1 MKTRDSRRNFVKS
14 AAGAAAAAFTIVK
27 PHQVRGAQANS
38 AMTLGLIGCGN
49 RGMYVSGIFAKNE
62 NARVAAYN
70 DIYEDRFKAA
80 AEKYSGAKRYNSMD
94 DMLNDK
100 SIDAVLIATPAFL
113 HPEHFERAVKAKK
126 HIFLEKP
133 AGVDAAGCLRVTRAA
148 KMADPTKRI
157 SMDYQQRYGT
167 EYRKAHQIVK
177 SGELGRILQVRAAW
191 MGGGPPIKTGHPADQ
206 ERIRN
211 WFFYR
216 ELSGD
221 ILIEQD
227 CHNID
232 VVNWFMGTHPIR
244 VSGSGA
250 RMSRTQIGDI
260 YDSLAC
266 TFQFEDGTIFSY
278 TANQFG
284 NTVGYSDV
292 SETFVCEKGSVNVS
306 RRGYK
311 VYRQGKPVEEVETK
325 YDITQDNVNQFVE
338 GVRTGKMENAA
349 LWGAESSLVA
359 VMALTA
365 CTSGQ
370 PMTWEKVNQV

>member
-1 MKTRDSRRNFVKS
+1 MNIDNSRRGFVKS
-14 AAGAAAAAFTIVK
+14 AAFSIVAAK
-27 PHQVRGAQANS
+27 SVRGSQANS
-38 AMTLGLIGCGN
+38 AVTIGLVGCGN
-49 RGMYVSGIFAKNE
+49 RGMYVSGLFAKNE
-62 NARVAAYN
+62 NARVAAFN
-70 DIYEDRFKAA
+70 DIYEDRFQAA
-80 AEKYSGAKRYNSMD
+80 AARYSGAKRHNTLD
-94 DMLNDK
+94 AMLNDK

-113 HPEHFERAVKAKK
+113 HPEHFERAVNAKK

-133 AGVDAAGCLRVTRAA
+133 AGVDAAGCQRVLRAA
-148 KMADPTKRI
+148 RKADPAKRI
-157 SMDYQQRYGT
+157 TMDYQQRYGKD
-167 EYRKAHQIVK
+167 YRKMQALVR
-177 SGELGRILQVRAAW
+177 SGELGRVLQIRAAW
-191 MGGGPPIKTGHPADQ
+191 MGGGPPIKKGHAKEE

-232 VVNWFMGTHPIR
+232 VVNWFMGTHPVR

-250 RMSRTQIGDI
+250 RMSRTDIGDI
-260 YDSLAC
+260 YDSLSC

-278 TANQFG
+278 AANQFG
-284 NTVGYSDV
+284 AAPGYSDV
-292 SETFVCEKGSVNVS
+292 SETFVCEKGTVNVS
-306 RRGYK
+306 RRGYS
-311 VYRQGKPVEEVETK
+311 VFRQGKPVEEAKTTH
-325 YDITQDNVNQFVE
+325 DITIDNVNEFVE

>member
-133 AGVDAAGCLRVTRAA
+133 AGVDAAG
-148 KMADPTKRI
+148 
-157 SMDYQQRYGT
+157 
-167 EYRKAHQIVK
+167 
-177 SGELGRILQVRAAW
+177 
-191 MGGGPPIKTGHPADQ
+191 
-206 ERIRN
+206 
-211 WFFYR
+211 
-216 ELSGD
+216 
-221 ILIEQD
+221 
-227 CHNID
+227 
-232 VVNWFMGTHPIR
+232 
-244 VSGSGA
+244 
-250 RMSRTQIGDI
+250 
-260 YDSLAC
+260 
-266 TFQFEDGTIFSY
+266 
-278 TANQFG
+278 
-284 NTVGYSDV
+284 
-292 SETFVCEKGSVNVS
+292 
-306 RRGYK
+306 
-311 VYRQGKPVEEVETK
+311 
-325 YDITQDNVNQFVE
+325 
-338 GVRTGKMENAA
+338 
-349 LWGAESSLVA
+349 
-359 VMALTA
+359 
-365 CTSGQ
+365 
-370 PMTWEKVNQV
+370 